1 MKISPIIPNIPQ
13 KKNFFAKV
21 RTFFKEGI
29 DAFKYLTEDVFE
41 AVTPRPYTVVN
52 GKKVYYTKYVII
64 DGKKVP
70 RSELKF
76 GTYDEVDC
84 LGIEW
89 GEIKFYP
96 EDVEKLKKM
105 PNAKDRINYKC
116 KLIEQNRYIQEDNF
130 KTIEK
135 QT

>member
-1 MKISPIIPNIPQ
+1 MKISPIITNISQ
-13 KKNFFAKV
+13 KKNFWTQVK
-21 RTFFKEGI
+21 R
-29 DAFKYLTEDVFE
+29 YLYMGKSLLQGLKEDVFE

-89 GEIKFYP
+89 GETVFYP
-96 EDVEKLKKM
+96 EDVEKMKNMKS
-105 PNAKDRINYKC
+105 AKEVIEYGA
-116 KLIEQNRYIQEDNF
+116 KLIEQKKYI
-130 KTIEK
+130 K
-135 QT
+135 

>member
-1 MKISPIIPNIPQ
+1 MKISPIRPNIPQ
-13 KKNFFAKV
+13 KKTFFAKV

-84 LGIEW
+84 LGVEW
-89 GEIKFYP
+89 GETVFYP
-96 EDVEKLKKM
+96 EDVEKMKNMKS
-105 PNAKDRINYKC
+105 AKEVIEYGA
-116 KLIEQNRYIQEDNF
+116 KLIEQKKYI
-130 KTIEK
+130 K
-135 QT
+135 